1 MEEKILKDMAS
12 TLEAIKVKLDRGWLS
27 IDTVPL
33 PERAWLGSIGGTAL
47 SRGAMIADF
56 HGPTADP
63 GPPYLLD
70 KARLAKLKISK
81 IDTVITELEK
91 QIGLLKLQHDLLKE
105 EYNIK

>member
-12 TLEAIKVKLDRGWLS
+12 TLEAIKVKLDRGWIG

-33 PERAWLGSIGGTAL
+33 PERPYLVDSI
-47 SRGAMIADF
+47 

-70 KARLAKLKISK
+70 KARLAKLKIGK
-81 IDTVITELEK
+81 IDKVITELEK
-91 QIGLLKLQHDLLKE
+91 QIGLLKLEHDLLKE

>member
-12 TLEAIKVKLDRGWLS
+12 TLEAIKVKLDRGWLG

-33 PERAWLGSIGGTAL
+33 PERPRPWI
-47 SRGAMIADF
+47 RGVADF
-56 HGPTADP
+56 PFPPIDP

-70 KARLAKLKISK
+70 KARLAKLKIGK
-81 IDTVITELEK
+81 IDKVITELEK
-91 QIGLLKLQHDLLKE
+91 QIGLLKLEHDLLKE

>member
-1 MEEKILKDMAS
+1 MEEKILKEIAS
-12 TLEAIKVKLDRGWLS
+12 TLEAIKVKLDMGSIS

-33 PERAWLGSIGGTAL
+33 PERPWLGSIGGIV
-47 SRGAMIADF
+47 SRGERIAVLP
-56 HGPTADP
+56 GETADP

-70 KARLAKLKISK
+70 KARLAKLKIGK

>member
-12 TLEAIKVKLDRGWLS
+12 TLEAIKVKLDRGWIG

-33 PERAWLGSIGGTAL
+33 PEKHWLGPIG
-47 SRGAMIADF
+47 D
-56 HGPTADP
+56 PTADP

-70 KARLAKLKISK
+70 KARLAILKISK
-81 IDTVITELEK
+81 IDKVITDLEK

>member
-12 TLEAIKVKLDRGWLS
+12 TLEAIKVKMDRGWLS

-33 PERAWLGSIGGTAL
+33 PEIPWLGSIG
-47 SRGAMIADF
+47 
-56 HGPTADP
+56 GPTADP

-81 IDTVITELEK
+81 IDKVITELEK

>member
-12 TLEAIKVKLDRGWLS
+12 TLEAIKVKLDRGWIG

-33 PERAWLGSIGGTAL
+33 PERPWLDSI
-47 SRGAMIADF
+47 

-70 KARLAKLKISK
+70 KARLAILKISK

-91 QIGLLKLQHDLLKE
+91 KIGLLKLQHDLLKE